1 MGLVPFTWNVEKRKK
16 KKHIWKIG
24 KKGKKRKGEV
34 VRHAEEHRIPVMMVS
49 VPLPFL
55 F

>member
-1 MGLVPFTWNVEKRKK
+1 MGLVPFTWNVGKRKK

-24 KKGKKRKGEV
+24 KKKKKRKGEV
-34 VRHAEEHRIPVMMVS
+34 VRHAEEPRIPIMMNPL
-49 VPLPFL
+49 PLPFL